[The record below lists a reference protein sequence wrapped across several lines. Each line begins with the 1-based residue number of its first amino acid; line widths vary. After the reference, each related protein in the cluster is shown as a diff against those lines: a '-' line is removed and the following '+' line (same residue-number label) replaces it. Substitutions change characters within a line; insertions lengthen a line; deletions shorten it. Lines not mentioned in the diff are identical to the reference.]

1 MTAPAGDRDARAA
14 LEQEREFLLRSLDDL
29 EREWAAGDLADDDYR
44 ALEDD
49 YTARAARVLRV
60 LEGGGAEAAAESPTP
75 PAPARGGR
83 GRNLLVGV
91 AVAAFAAAAGL
102 AVASAS
108 GSRLPGDTVTGEIRE
123 TSASKLQQAAAL
135 AGDGEVTEALRRYDE
150 VLADDP
156 DNVEALSE
164 RGLLLISVASA
175 TDRPALAAD
184 GRASIERALELRP
197 GSPRG
202 LFYRGLALR
211 LEGDDAAATEAF
223 REALAADP
231 PPALRQ
237 AIEEFLASIGEP
249 APPGDRSEPPPEGGD
264 QAGGGT

>member
-1 MTAPAGDRDARAA
+1 MTAPAADRLEARVA

-44 ALEDD
+44 ALKDD
-49 YTARAARVLRV
+49 YTARAARVLRA
-60 LEGGGAEAAAESPTP
+60 LDGADPERTATAPVPP
-75 PAPARGGR
+75 PAPAGR
-83 GRNLLVGV
+83 GRGRTLLVAA
-91 AVAAFAAAAGL
+91 AVAGFAVAAGL
-102 AVASAS
+102 AVASAA
-108 GSRLPGDTVTGEIRE
+108 GSRLPGDTLSGEIRE
-123 TSASKLQQAAAL
+123 TSASRLQQAAAL
-135 AGDGEVTEALRRYDE
+135 ARDGELTEALRRYDE

-164 RGLLLISVASA
+164 RGLLVISVASA
-175 TDRPALAAD
+175 TERPALAAD

-197 GSPRG
+197 GSPRI

-211 LEGDDAAATEAF
+211 LEGDDEAATEAF

-237 AIEEFLASIGEP
+237 AIEDFLTSIGEP
-249 APPGDRSEPPPEGGD
+249 APAPAPTPAPAPPD
-264 QAGGGT
+264 QP

>member
-1 MTAPAGDRDARAA
+1 MTSPAGDRLDARVA

-44 ALEDD
+44 ALKDD
-49 YTARAARVLRV
+49 YTARAAGVLRA
-60 LEGGGAEAAAESPTP
+60 LEEGGPGPVPGA
-75 PAPARGGR
+75 PAPARPGR
-83 GRNLLVGV
+83 ARTVLVAV
-91 AVAAFAAAAGL
+91 AVAAFAVAAGL
-102 AVASAS
+102 AVASSS
-108 GSRLPGDTVTGEIRE
+108 GSRLPGDTISGEIRE

-135 AGDGEVTEALRRYDE
+135 ARDGELTEALRRYDE

-175 TDRPALAAD
+175 TERPGLAAD

-202 LFYRGLALR
+202 LFYLGLALR
-211 LEGDDAAATEAF
+211 LEGDDAGATEAF
-223 REALAADP
+223 REALGADP

-237 AIEEFLASIGEP
+237 AIEDFLASIGEP
-249 APPGDRSEPPPEGGD
+249 VP
-264 QAGGGT
+264 